1 MKDYHDL
8 YLLINAKIL
17 DTQKLFQAIKQTF
30 KNRKTEITN
39 PPLFFKPEALKDL
52 EVRWKAHLRGLGE
65 ETILP
70 KDISDII
77 DYINEYMK
85 KIL

>member
-1 MKDYHDL
+1 MKDYHDI
-8 YLLINAKIL
+8 YLLINAEIL
-17 DTQKLFQAIKQTF
+17 DIQKLSQAIRQTF

-39 PPLFFKPEALKDL
+39 PPLSFKPEALKDL
-52 EVRWKAHLRGLGE
+52 EVRWRAHLRGLGE

-77 DYINEYMK
+77 EHINEYMK